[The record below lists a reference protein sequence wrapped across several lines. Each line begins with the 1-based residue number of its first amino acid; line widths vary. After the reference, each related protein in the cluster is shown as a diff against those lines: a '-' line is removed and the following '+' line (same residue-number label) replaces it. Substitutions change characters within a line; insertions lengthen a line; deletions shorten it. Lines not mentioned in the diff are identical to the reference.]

1 MSKRKTNP
9 STREELV
16 PLPPLRRRR
25 TAQQPPRANIQD
37 VVNWQARQPPMPRP
51 SATVDFLRD
60 VKHLH
65 RDNPEVFARMTAQE
79 PEYAAFEREQEKIAK
94 ALAIVHGTLA
104 KEMTPRITNVL
115 DMTSQPHVT
124 RSIYSPK
131 YTLNPLV
138 STNKAARKHAYEM
151 NTPQL
156 LESHL
161 AVYNLTPIPS
171 AQPRLVPPGSNTRTV
186 MRNYYRT
193 LLGTDVRDERLLTLE
208 FEPGFVT
215 SDGDYEGGSPR
226 KTQDKRMMTRERYD
240 KHANQFIT
248 ETLHEDHVR
257 RARSVAVSAV
267 DHDEDNPRHVLRKRM
282 SENLPQGQQP

>member
-9 STREELV
+9 STRDELV
-16 PLPPLRRRR
+16 PLPPLHRRRR
-25 TAQQPPRANIQD
+25 PATQGASNMEQLVTWHSGRPRTQQPD
-37 VVNWQARQPPMPRP
+37 
-51 SATVDFLRD
+51 
-60 VKHLH
+60 
-65 RDNPEVFARMTAQE
+65 
-79 PEYAAFEREQEKIAK
+79 QEKTAK

-115 DMTSQPHVT
+115 DMTSQPHAT

-138 STNKAARKHAYEM
+138 STSKAARKHAYEM

-257 RARSVAVSAV
+257 RDGNVDVSAV
-267 DHDEDNPRHVLRKRM
+267 DHDENNPRHVLRKRM
-282 SENLPQGQQP
+282 SENLPQGQQQQP

>member
-1 MSKRKTNP
+1 MSTKRKNP

-25 TAQQPPRANIQD
+25 TQPPRASIQD
-37 VVNWQARQPPMPRP
+37 IVNWQSRQPPMPRP

-65 RDNPEVFARMTAQE
+65 RDTPEVFARMTAQE

-104 KEMTPRITNVL
+104 KERKPHITNVL
-115 DMTSQPHVT
+115 DMTGQPHAT
-124 RSIYSPK
+124 RSVYTPK

-138 STNKAARKHAYEM
+138 STSKAARKYAYEM

-156 LESHL
+156 QESHM
-161 AVYNLTPIPS
+161 AVYNLAPIPS

-186 MRNYYRT
+186 ARDYYRT
-193 LLGTDVRDERLLTLE
+193 LLGTQVRDERSLTLE

-215 SDGDYEGGSPR
+215 PDGDYEGGSPR

-240 KHANQFIT
+240 KHANQFIS
-248 ETLHEDHVR
+248 ETLYEDHINRQRNVGI
-257 RARSVAVSAV
+257 SAV
-267 DHDEDNPRHVLRKRM
+267 DYDEENPNPTHTLRKRM
-282 SENLPQGQQP
+282 SENLPRG